1 MKSSFWISLLVFCL
15 LMCSCRTK
23 KFGSEVDFTTKEN
36 IHTELSRFESL
47 TDTSNVLKI
56 EIDKSKLT
64 ITERIKVTEY
74 DAQSGKPI
82 KETETEREITQ
93 DSDKVS
99 AEEENQSVTNRNGL
113 EVDHFADVSK
123 KIDSEI
129 KEESIGGQE
138 SFGKWVGIVIGVVVG
153 ILLLYL
159 LRKFRVS

>member
-1 MKSSFWISLLVFCL
+1 
-15 LMCSCRTK
+15 MCSCKTQK
-23 KFGSEVDFTTKEN
+23 VASDINVVSKES
-36 IHTELSRFESL
+36 IQTELSKYEIL
-47 TDTSNVLKI
+47 ADTTKTFKVD
-56 EIDKSKLT
+56 IDKSKLT

-74 DAQSGKPI
+74 DAESGKPI

-99 AEEENQSVTNRNGL
+99 TEEENQAVTNRNQL

-138 SFGKWVGIVIGVVVG
+138 SFGKWFGIVIGVVVG

>member
-1 MKSSFWISLLVFCL
+1 
-15 LMCSCRTK
+15 MCSCKTK

-36 IHTELSRFESL
+36 IQTELSRFESL

-74 DAQSGKPI
+74 DAESGKPI

-99 AEEENQSVTNRNGL
+99 TEKASQAVTNSNQL

-123 KIDSEI
+123 KIDSEVT
-129 KEESIGGQE
+129 EESIGGQE
-138 SFGKWVGIVIGVVVG
+138 AFGKWFGIVVGVIVG